1 VPIGIPNYYIGV
13 PELMPNPKQA
23 ITLGPAISVPSANG
37 KQALSEASDE
47 WTLRILRQGQEP
59 VSGEALEASLGHAFI
74 PESSAG
80 TFKDVIHMDEARS
93 FFLFLIYGQGTCE

>member
-13 PELMPNPKQA
+13 PEEMPNPKQA
-23 ITLGPAISVPSANG
+23 FTLGPAISVPSA
-37 KQALSEASDE
+37 KQALSEPAASCPSAPDE

-93 FFLFLIYGQGTCE
+93 FFYF